1 MNSISSSTGFHALT
15 PDVVINRV
23 ETVLNRRLTGLCR
36 PLNSYI
42 NRVFELQGEDGEG
55 IIAKFYRPGRWSFA
69 ALNDEHD
76 FLFELEER
84 DIPVIPPVRLP
95 SGGSLAED
103 SGTYLAIFP
112 KKLGRALDEPTF
124 DQWEVLGRLLARV
137 HNVGAMHPP
146 RNRVTMTPDS
156 LTRSQ
161 LNFLLQSGVI
171 PQEYRREYEQVVNE
185 LIGLIRPMFREV
197 ELIRIH
203 GDCHRGNIVDRP
215 GESLYLIDFDDMAV
229 GPPVQD
235 LWMLLPDVASKSRAE
250 IEMFMEG
257 YAIFREFDRN
267 TLNLIEPLRA
277 MRYVH
282 FTAWCA
288 AQAVD
293 TSGAAR
299 LVPGWGSA
307 SYWREAVRDLREQLQ
322 EIKIT
327 QQDAEHW

>member
-1 MNSISSSTGFHALT
+1 MNRIASTTGFHTLT

-23 ETVLNRRLTGLCR
+23 ENVLDRRLTGLCR
-36 PLNSYI
+36 SLNSYI

-69 ALNDEHD
+69 ALNDEHG

-84 DIPVIPPVRLP
+84 DIPVIPPMRLP
-95 SGGSLAED
+95 SGESLAEYE
-103 SGTYLAIFP
+103 GTYLAIFP
-112 KKLGRALDEPTF
+112 KKLGRALDEPSF

-146 RNRVTMTPDS
+146 RNRITMTPDTI
-156 LTRSQ
+156 TRSQ
-161 LNFLLQSGVI
+161 LNFLLQSDVI
-171 PQEYRREYEQVVNE
+171 PREYRREYEQVVNE
-185 LIGLIRPMFREV
+185 LIAQVVPMFRNV

-215 GESLYLIDFDDMAV
+215 GESLYLIDFDDMAI

-250 IEMFMEG
+250 IEMFLEG
-257 YAIFREFDRN
+257 YNIFRQFDRS
-267 TLNLIEPLRA
+267 TLNLIEALRA

-293 TSGAAR
+293 ATGAAR

-307 SYWREAVRDLREQLQ
+307 SYWRESVRDLREQIE
-322 EIKIT
+322 EIKFKK
-327 QQDAEHW
+327 QDIEMW